1 MVELAAPA
9 ASRVAIIGAGI
20 AGLACAAALKTAG
33 VDVVLFD
40 KGRRPGGRV
49 SSLRLDAGAWDFG
62 APFLRPSDPDFAAQ
76 VNRWSAAGLAS
87 AWPAG
92 PKGAVVGVPAM
103 GSLVEAGCADHAV
116 QFGAQIQRAEH
127 RADGWHLHCADSAS
141 GPFAALILALPAE
154 QAAALLSLHDLGM
167 AREAAAVRSQ
177 ARWSVMLAFDQPLTG
192 VPAFMQDNGDLA
204 WAARESSK
212 PGRSTASDCWVLHAS
227 SDWSARNLE
236 RDAADVARDLLA
248 LFAGLAGRP
257 LPEPEFLKAHRWRF
271 ACPFG
276 QKRHGVVEPA
286 VAVGGLRRLVRCP
299 GNRRCLAVWHAV
311 GRAGTARFAGLTAL
325 SGTRLTLHGT
335 FYANCPAF
343 GPKIPARHTR
353 GKSAMA
359 AHAGICKSASPIT

>member
-1 MVELAAPA
+1 MVELVAPA
-9 ASRVAIIGAGI
+9 ATRVAIIGAGI

-62 APFLRPSDPDFAAQ
+62 APFLRPNDSDFAAQ
-76 VNRWSAAGLAS
+76 VDRWSAAGLAS

-92 PKGAVVGVPAM
+92 PKGAIVGVPAM

-127 RADGWHLHCADSAS
+127 CADGWYLHHADTAS

-154 QAAALLSLHDLGM
+154 QAAAQLSLLDLGM

-177 ARWSVMLAFDQPLTG
+177 ARWSAMLAFDQPLTG

-212 PGRSTASDCWVLHAS
+212 PGRSTVSDCWVLHAS

-236 RDAADVARDLLA
+236 RDPADVARDLLA
-248 LFAGLAGRP
+248 LFADLSDRP
-257 LPEPEFLKAHRWRF
+257 LPEPAFLKAHRWRF

-276 QKRHGVVEPA
+276 QRGTVLWNPQQLFGA
-286 VAVGGLRRLVRCP
+286 CGDWCVAP
-299 GNRRCLAVWHAV
+299 GIEGAW
-311 GRAGTARFAGLTAL
+311 L
-325 SGTRLTLHGT
+325 SGTQLAGLALRDLQALR
-335 FYANCPAF
+335 PL
-343 GPKIPARHTR
+343 
-353 GKSAMA
+353 A
-359 AHAGICKSASPIT
+359 ALG